1 MTAAENSTAARQF
14 NTLLS
19 GEAAALHGW
28 LHRGAA
34 AKMLRDVAVIV
45 LGAGLYG
52 AAMGWWRAPEQAL
65 FVAVKFPLIILL
77 TTLGN
82 ALLNAMLAPLLGL
95 NLTVRQSLHAVL
107 MSFTISAAILGAFA
121 PLTAFVVW
129 NAPPLTEH
137 SLSARTTYSCIQL
150 AHVVIIAFAGVAG
163 NARLFQ
169 LLQRLAGGNR
179 GAARRVLFA
188 WLAGNLFLGSQ
199 LSWVLR
205 PFIGSPNLPVQF
217 FRPDAMAGGFFE
229 SVFTSL
235 VYLFKLIFL

>member
-1 MTAAENSTAARQF
+1 MIAPPADRHF

-19 GEAAALHGW
+19 GEADALHGW
-28 LHRGAA
+28 LNGLDS
-34 AKMLRDVAVIV
+34 AKMLRNVAVIAV
-45 LGAGLYG
+45 GAGLYG

-77 TTLGN
+77 ATLGN

-121 PLTAFVVW
+121 PLIAFMLW
-129 NAPPLTEH
+129 NAPPLTEP

-150 AHVVIIAFAGVAG
+150 AHVAIIAFAGVAG
-163 NARLFQ
+163 NARLFR

-179 GAARRVLFA
+179 GAAQRVLFA
-188 WLAGNLFLGSQ
+188 WLAGNLFLASQ
-199 LSWVLR
+199 LSWILR
-205 PFIGSPNLPVQF
+205 PFLGSPHLPVQF
-217 FRPDAMAGGFFE
+217 FRTDAMAGGFFE
-229 SVFTSL
+229 SVFASL
-235 VYLFKLIFL
+235 FYLFKVIFL

>member
-1 MTAAENSTAARQF
+1 MIAPPADRHF

-19 GEAAALHGW
+19 GEADALHGW
-28 LHRGAA
+28 LNRLDST
-34 AKMLRDVAVIV
+34 KMLRNVAVIAV
-45 LGAGLYG
+45 GAGLYG

-121 PLTAFVVW
+121 PLIAFMLW
-129 NAPPLTEH
+129 NAPPLTEP

-150 AHVVIIAFAGVAG
+150 AHVTIIAFAGVAG

-169 LLQRLAGGNR
+169 LLQRLAGGDR
-179 GAARRVLFA
+179 GAAQRVLFA

-199 LSWVLR
+199 LSWILR
-205 PFIGSPNLPVQF
+205 PFLGSPHLPVQF
-217 FRPDAMAGGFFE
+217 FRTDAMAGGFFE
-229 SVFTSL
+229 SVFASL
-235 VYLFKLIFL
+235 FYLFKVIFL

>member
-1 MTAAENSTAARQF
+1 MIASPFARHF

-19 GEAAALHGW
+19 GEADALHCW
-28 LHRGAA
+28 LNRLDS
-34 AKMLRDVAVIV
+34 AKMLRNVAVIAV
-45 LGAGLYG
+45 GAGLYG
-52 AAMGWWRAPEQAL
+52 ATMGWWRAPEQAL

-121 PLTAFVVW
+121 PLIAFMLW
-129 NAPPLTEH
+129 NAPPLTEP
-137 SLSARTTYSCIQL
+137 SQSARTTYSCIQL
-150 AHVVIIAFAGVAG
+150 AHVAIIAFAGVAG

-169 LLQRLAGGNR
+169 LLQRLAGANR
-179 GAARRVLFA
+179 SAARRVLLA

-199 LSWVLR
+199 LSWILR
-205 PFIGSPNLPVQF
+205 PFLGSPHLPVQF
-217 FRPDAMAGGFFE
+217 FRSDAMAGGFFE
-229 SVFTSL
+229 SVFASL
-235 VYLFKLIFL
+235 FYLFKVIFL

>member
-1 MTAAENSTAARQF
+1 MIAPPADRHF

-19 GEAAALHGW
+19 GEADALHGS
-28 LHRGAA
+28 LNRLDS
-34 AKMLRDVAVIV
+34 AKMLRNVAVIAV
-45 LGAGLYG
+45 GAGLYG

-121 PLTAFVVW
+121 PLIAFMLW
-129 NAPPLTEH
+129 NAPPLTEP

-150 AHVVIIAFAGVAG
+150 AHVTIIAFAGVAG

-169 LLQRLAGGNR
+169 LLQRLAGGDR
-179 GAARRVLFA
+179 GAAQRVLFA

-199 LSWVLR
+199 LSWILR
-205 PFIGSPNLPVQF
+205 PFLGSPHLPVQF
-217 FRPDAMAGGFFE
+217 FRTDAMAGGFFE
-229 SVFTSL
+229 SVFASL
-235 VYLFKLIFL
+235 FYLFKVIFL

>member
-1 MTAAENSTAARQF
+1 
-14 NTLLS
+14 
-19 GEAAALHGW
+19 
-28 LHRGAA
+28 
-34 AKMLRDVAVIV
+34 MLRNVAVIAV
-45 LGAGLYG
+45 GAGLYG

-95 NLTVRQSLHAVL
+95 NLAVRQSLHAVL

-121 PLTAFVVW
+121 PLIAFMLW
-129 NAPPLTEH
+129 NAPPLTEP

-150 AHVVIIAFAGVAG
+150 AHVTIIAFAGVAG

-179 GAARRVLFA
+179 GAAQRVLFA

-199 LSWVLR
+199 LSWILR
-205 PFIGSPNLPVQF
+205 PFLGSPHLPVQF
-217 FRPDAMAGGFFE
+217 FRTDAMAGGFFE
-229 SVFTSL
+229 SVFASL
-235 VYLFKLIFL
+235 FYLFKVIFL